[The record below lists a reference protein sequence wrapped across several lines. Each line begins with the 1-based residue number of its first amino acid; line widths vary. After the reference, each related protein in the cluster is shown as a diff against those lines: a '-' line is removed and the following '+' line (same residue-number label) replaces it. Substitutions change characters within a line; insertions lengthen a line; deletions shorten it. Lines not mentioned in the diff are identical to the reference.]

1 MKIKIVLLTV
11 CLLMFG
17 SITFAQKKKTAT
29 QPTAQEKQEIFQL
42 IKKDDE
48 ISEYL
53 KDAPEDA
60 DNLFQSLTIKKMN
73 LNSDGQPEYVAVI
86 EPQFCGAHG
95 NCPHWIYRK
104 TGGEYNLL
112 LRTIGQELKLEK
124 TSTKKFRDLRS
135 SGSSSA
141 SEYNW
146 TIYKF
151 DGKTYKADMC
161 YSSVSI
167 EGKKK
172 PKVTGE
178 KCKEND

>member
-1 MKIKIVLLTV
+1 MKIKNVLLAV
-11 CLLMFG
+11 CLLTFS

-29 QPTAQEKQEIFQL
+29 QPIAQEKQEIFQL

-48 ISEYL
+48 VSQYL
-53 KDAPEDA
+53 KDAPADA
-60 DNLFQSLTIKKMN
+60 GNLMQSLTIKKMD

-151 DGKTYKADMC
+151 DGKTYKSDRC
-161 YSSVSI
+161 FTQIST
-167 EGKKK
+167 EGKRK
-172 PKVTGE
+172 PKITSQ
-178 KCKEND
+178 KCQEND